1 MANLESQEWFNTT
14 KEEQRVWSSNPSFIL
29 HLPHLLFGLLIALV
43 GIVAPIYL
51 YFFTE
56 WPEVIA
62 YLLVVLFPGGLIY
75 TAWRMLTFKNKFFV
89 ITNKNVIM
97 KEGIF
102 GYDKSSKPHR
112 EIVRVDT
119 DVSPKQKFLSMV
131 TSEDIGQIIVRTA
144 DDSGKEFVM
153 KDVPEVTLAE
163 QHIQRFC
170 GTDIGRNSQQI
181 NQDITGGSVNNG
193 EPAPASDTGHTGQQS
208 TQQPPRTEDDFEPPA
223 NNNSDTV
230 DVDDEDGFEQ
240 YEPSDKA

>member
-1 MANLESQEWFNTT
+1 MSNIESEKWFNPTV
-14 KEEQRVWSSNPSFIL
+14 EEERVWSSNPSFVL
-29 HLPHLLFGLLIALV
+29 HLPHLLFGLLIALIGV
-43 GIVAPIYL
+43 ISPIYI

-56 WPEVIA
+56 WPEMIA
-62 YLLVVLFPGGLIY
+62 YLLITLFPGGIIY

-119 DVSPKQKFLSMV
+119 DVSPKQKLLSML
-131 TSEDIGQIIVRTA
+131 TSEDIGEIIVRTA
-144 DDSGKEFVM
+144 DDSGKEFIM

-170 GTDIGRNSQQI
+170 GTDIGRDSEQI
-181 NQDITGGSVNNG
+181 NEDMTGDKNVTQQ
-193 EPAPASDTGHTGQQS
+193 PTSDTGDTHSQPNVNTGSSDPNNGPSEPS
-208 TQQPPRTEDDFEPPA
+208 TPT
-223 NNNSDTV
+223 DTTT
-230 DVDDEDGFEQ
+230 DEFEQ
-240 YEPSDKA
+240 YEPSDNA